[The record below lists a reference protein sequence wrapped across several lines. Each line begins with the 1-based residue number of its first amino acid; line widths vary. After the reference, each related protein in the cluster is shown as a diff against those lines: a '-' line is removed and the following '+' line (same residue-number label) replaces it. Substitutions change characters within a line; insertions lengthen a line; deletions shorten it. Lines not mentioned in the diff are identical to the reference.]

1 MTTKLWTPVTVG
13 RMRLSHR
20 LAMAPMTRDRAL
32 PDGTPGRSAA
42 TYYSQRASMGLVI
55 TEGTQPSDDGR
66 GYLNTPGIYTPAH
79 VEGWRKVVDAVHDAG
94 GHLVIQLMHVG
105 RMSHPDNTPHHRQP
119 VAPSA
124 ITPAAQMHT
133 TTGMKDI
140 PQPRALSIAEIHQT
154 VDDFSHAAA
163 CAIEAGADAVEI
175 HGANGYLVQQFLCEN
190 ANLRTDE
197 YGGSIENRARFAI
210 EVAEA
215 VAAEIGPDRT
225 GIHLSPGATLG
236 DIDEGESGPDT
247 YRYLV
252 HRLAPLNL
260 AYVHVVAREQQLLRD
275 IRAAWPNTL
284 LVNRP
289 GRTREDIAV
298 DIDSRI
304 ADVATLATFTLAN
317 PDLVERLRS
326 GAPLNEADHAT
337 YYTGGDRGYID
348 YPTLPETHQA
358 TGSRPA

>member
-13 RMRLSHR
+13 RMRLPHR

-32 PDGTPGRSAA
+32 PDGTPGPSAA
-42 TYYSQRASMGLVI
+42 TYYSQRASMGLLI
-55 TEGTQPSDDGR
+55 TEGTQPSDDGQ
-66 GYLNTPGIYTPAH
+66 GYLTTPGIYTPAH

-119 VAPSA
+119 VAPST

-133 TTGMKDI
+133 PTGMKDI
-140 PQPRALSIAEIHQT
+140 PQPRTLTVTEIHQT
-154 VDDFSHAAA
+154 VDDFRHAAA
-163 CAIEAGADAVEI
+163 CAIEAGTDAVEI
-175 HGANGYLVQQFLCEN
+175 HGANGYLVQQFLSEN
-190 ANLRTDE
+190 ANHRTDE
-197 YGGSIENRARFAI
+197 YGGSIENRARFAV
-210 EVAEA
+210 EVAKA
-215 VAAEIGPDRT
+215 IAAEIGADRT

-252 HRLAPLNL
+252 RRLAALNL
-260 AYVHVVAREQQLLRD
+260 LYVHVVARDEQLLRD

-289 GRTREDIAV
+289 GRPRKDIAV
-298 DIDSRI
+298 DIDAGI

-317 PDLVERLRS
+317 PDLVGRLRT

-337 YYTGGDRGYID
+337 YYTGGDHGYID
-348 YPTLPETHQA
+348 YPTLGETHQSIA
-358 TGSRPA
+358 SRPA

>member
-1 MTTKLWTPVTVG
+1 MV
-13 RMRLSHR
+13 R
-20 LAMAPMTRDRAL
+20 LARCWWHSSAL
-32 PDGTPGRSAA
+32 QVAA
-42 TYYSQRASMGLVI
+42 L
-55 TEGTQPSDDGR
+55 
-66 GYLNTPGIYTPAH
+66 
-79 VEGWRKVVDAVHDAG
+79 
-94 GHLVIQLMHVG
+94 
-105 RMSHPDNTPHHRQP
+105 
-119 VAPSA
+119 
-124 ITPAAQMHT
+124 
-133 TTGMKDI
+133 
-140 PQPRALSIAEIHQT
+140 
-154 VDDFSHAAA
+154 
-163 CAIEAGADAVEI
+163 I

-190 ANLRTDE
+190 ANLRTDK

-260 AYVHVVAREQQLLRD
+260 AYVHVVTRDQQLLRD

-326 GAPLNEADHAT
+326 GAPLNEADHTT

>member
-1 MTTKLWTPVTVG
+1 MMTKLWTPVTVG
-13 RMRLSHR
+13 RMRLPHR
-20 LAMAPMTRDRAL
+20 LAMGPMTRDRAL

-42 TYYSQRASMGLVI
+42 MYYGQRASMGLLI
-55 TEGTQPSDDGR
+55 TEGTQPSDDGQ
-66 GYLNTPGIYTPAH
+66 GYLHTPGICTPAH

-105 RMSHPDNTPHHRQP
+105 RISHPDNTPHHRQP

-133 TTGMKDI
+133 PTGMKDI
-140 PQPRALSIAEIHQT
+140 PQPRALGVAEIHQT
-154 VDDFSHAAA
+154 VGDFRRAAA
-163 CAIEAGADAVEI
+163 SAIKAGADAVEI
-175 HGANGYLVQQFLCEN
+175 HSANGYLVQQFLSEN
-190 ANLRTDE
+190 ANHRTDE

-215 VAAEIGPDRT
+215 IAAEIGVDRT

-236 DIDEGESGPDT
+236 DIHEGETGPDT

-252 HRLAPLNL
+252 RALAALNL
-260 AYVHVVAREQQLLRD
+260 LYVHLVARDEQLLRD

-289 GRTREDIAV
+289 GRPRKDIAV
-298 DIDSRI
+298 DIDAGT

-317 PDLVERLRS
+317 PDLVGRLRTD
-326 GAPLNEADHAT
+326 APLNEADRAT
-337 YYTGGDRGYID
+337 YYTGGDHGYID
-348 YPTLPETHQA
+348 YPTLAETHQA
-358 TGSRPA
+358 IASRSA